1 MVDNILPALAIFAA
15 AASITPGPNN
25 IMVMASGAN
34 FGLVR
39 SLPHLCGISA
49 GVFAIICLMGLG
61 LMAVFDALP
70 VLQTVMRAV
79 SALYL
84 LWLAW
89 KIAIAVPPEPKARG
103 AEPLTFFQSATFQAV
118 NPKIWATGFSAITL
132 FAADRLLASVIL
144 VAMAFA
150 VIGLASNAIWTGLG
164 TALRH
169 WLSGGRLRAFNIAMA
184 LLLVSSLYPVLFP

>member
-49 GVFAIICLMGLG
+49 GVFAIVSLMGLG
-61 LMAVFDALP
+61 LMAIFDALP
-70 VLQTVMRAV
+70 VLQTVMRAL

-89 KIAIAVPPEPKARG
+89 KIAIAVPPEAKARG

-132 FAADRLLASVIL
+132 FAADRLLTSVIL

-169 WLSGGRLRAFNIAMA
+169 WLSDGRLKAFNIAMA
-184 LLLVSSLYPVLFP
+184 LLLVGSLYPVLFP

>member
-1 MVDNILPALAIFAA
+1 MVDNILPALAIFAV

-39 SLPHLCGISA
+39 SLPHLFGISA
-49 GVFAIICLMGLG
+49 GVFAIISLIGLG
-61 LMAVFDALP
+61 LMTVFDTFP
-70 VLQTVMRAV
+70 VLQTALRVV

-89 KIAIAVPPEPKARG
+89 KIAIAVPPEAKARG
-103 AEPLTFFQSATFQAV
+103 AQPLTFFQSATFQGV

-132 FAADRLLASVIL
+132 FAADRMLTSVIL

-169 WLSGGRLRAFNIAMA
+169 WLSGVRLRAFNIAMA
-184 LLLVSSLYPVLFP
+184 LLLVGSLYPVLFP